1 MGSQQ
6 PHSDGP
12 KGKAEQS
19 TGGHI
24 PDIVRPGKHPQ
35 GADEQ
40 GHHHHAGPGGG
51 VEVAPHG
58 GQHGGGAVLTPE
70 ARRLLD
76 AYEAY
81 VADVDAYSRKKFD
94 EAFGFCRG
102 LQTDEGDAT

>member
-6 PHSDGP
+6 PHSGGP

-24 PDIVRPGKHPQ
+24 PDIVRPGKYPQ

-58 GQHGGGAVLTPE
+58 GQHGGTGKNT
-70 ARRLLD
+70 
-76 AYEAY
+76 Y
-81 VADVDAYSRKKFD
+81 
-94 EAFGFCRG
+94 
-102 LQTDEGDAT
+102 